1 MRQQPTVN
9 RTATQRLSV
18 FLLINALMVLVMI
31 SLGGITRLTG
41 SGLSMVVWEPITG
54 ALPPLSLQ
62 DWERVFQAYQLTP
75 EFKSV
80 NFDMTLLQFKGIF
93 WLEYIHRLWGRLLGL
108 TVFATFIYAL
118 KHKET
123 RSYGKPLLGIFILG
137 GLQGVVGWYMV
148 KSGLVKDP
156 HVSPYRLMFHL
167 ALGTLS
173 LFLLI
178 VYTIKAHPQWS
189 KGFTQI
195 NISTKA
201 LGGLTL
207 LSTLTFLWGALV
219 AGFKAGL
226 IYNTFPLMGDRLIP
240 EDLLYLEP
248 LWRNFIENPSA
259 IQWTHRLL
267 AITTLV
273 YTWVLI
279 RNHFKKDA
287 QNANLSALQL
297 LGGLSLIQV
306 FLGILTLIHM
316 VPITLGALHQLTGV
330 IFVVTTGLLFHQ
342 RLNTR

>member
-1 MRQQPTVN
+1 MRRQQTVN
-9 RTATQRLSV
+9 KSPQHRLSN
-18 FLLINALMVLVMI
+18 LLFINALMVLVMI
-31 SLGGITRLTG
+31 VLGGVTRLTG

-54 ALPPLSLQ
+54 VLPPLSLE
-62 DWERVFQAYQLTP
+62 DWERVFQAYKLTP

-80 NFDMTLLQFKGIF
+80 NFDMSLLQFKGIF

-108 TVFATFIYAL
+108 TVFATFIYSL
-118 KHKET
+118 KHKNI
-123 RSYGKPLLGIFILG
+123 RHFSKPILGIFILG

-148 KSGLVKDP
+148 KSGLIKDP
-156 HVSPYRLMFHL
+156 HVSPYRLMIHL

-173 LFLLI
+173 LFLLMTYAI
-178 VYTIKAHPQWS
+178 QAHPLWS
-189 KGFTQI
+189 KGFDKI

-201 LGGLTL
+201 LGGLTI

-248 LWRNFIENPSA
+248 FWRNFIENPAA
-259 IQWTHRLL
+259 IQWTHRIL
-267 AITTLV
+267 AITTLI

-279 RNHFKKDA
+279 RNQLKKDT
-287 QNANLSALQL
+287 QSANLSALQI
-297 LGGLSLIQV
+297 LGSLSLLQV

-316 VPITLGALHQLTGV
+316 VPVALGALHQLVGV
-330 IFVVTTGLLFHQ
+330 IFVVTTALLFQ
-342 RLNTR
+342 KRLNSR